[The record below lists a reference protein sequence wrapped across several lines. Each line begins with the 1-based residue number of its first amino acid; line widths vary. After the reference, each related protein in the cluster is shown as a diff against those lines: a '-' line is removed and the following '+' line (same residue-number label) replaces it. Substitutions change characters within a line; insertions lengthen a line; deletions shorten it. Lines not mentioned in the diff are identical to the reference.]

1 MAIIRAWF
9 GYGFPPSGP
18 CGWRFPE
25 LELLCGDRGA
35 KALLGDAK
43 LIPFPGGEID
53 VGTPEDVEAW
63 LRR

>member
-1 MAIIRAWF
+1 MVESTCPISPTPDR
-9 GYGFPPSGP
+9 
-18 CGWRFPE
+18 RFPE

-43 LIPFPGGEID
+43 LIPFVGGEID
-53 VGTPEDVEAW
+53 AGTPEAVEAW